1 MNNFKTRMVNAFTLT
16 KLSAGDYNAVETLGL
31 TSAVLFL

>member
-1 MNNFKTRMVNAFTLT
+1 MVNAFTLT
-16 KLSAGDYNAVETLGL
+16 KLSADGYNVVETLGL